1 MAKALTRLM
10 IINYLKISLR
20 NLLKNKYYSL
30 INILGLALG
39 ITCVFLIIQYLS
51 RELAYDKF
59 HEGSENIYR
68 VIWENDNPQT
78 RTPHPLAQAM
88 VHDFPEVENAVS
100 LSPLWGPG
108 LTRETFSIRNPQK
121 NIQYDETGVLAVDT
135 TFFKVFS
142 FPIVKGD
149 PDKALKKMGGL
160 LISEKA
166 AHKYFGDE
174 VTIPAALTP

>member
-1 MAKALTRLM
+1 M
-10 IINYLKISLR
+10 IIHYIKISLR

-39 ITCVFLIIQYLS
+39 ITCVFLINQYLS
-51 RELAYDKF
+51 RELAYDTF

-108 LTRETFSIRNPQK
+108 LTRDVLYPQPTEKYSIRRNRCA
-121 NIQYDETGVLAVDT
+121 GC
-135 TFFKVFS
+135 
-142 FPIVKGD
+142 
-149 PDKALKKMGGL
+149 
-160 LISEKA
+160 
-166 AHKYFGDE
+166 
-174 VTIPAALTP
+174 

>member
-1 MAKALTRLM
+1 M

-108 LTRETFSIRNPQK
+108 LTRETFSIRNR
-121 NIQYDETGVLAVDT
+121 
-135 TFFKVFS
+135 S
-142 FPIVKGD
+142 
-149 PDKALKKMGGL
+149 
-160 LISEKA
+160 S
-166 AHKYFGDE
+166 
-174 VTIPAALTP
+174 

>member
-1 MAKALTRLM
+1 MKVQ
-10 IINYLKISLR
+10 KISIALSGKTIIHKHE
-20 NLLKNKYYSL
+20 LLIRSHRQL
-30 INILGLALG
+30 
-39 ITCVFLIIQYLS
+39 
-51 RELAYDKF
+51 
-59 HEGSENIYR
+59 
-68 VIWENDNPQT
+68 
-78 RTPHPLAQAM
+78 

-108 LTRETFSIRNPQK
+108 LTRETFSIHNPQK

-174 VTIPAALTP
+174 NPIGKFLSVNDDKTLIEVVAVFKDVPELSHFHFDFLVSYVLEKALEDPQSQYYTWQISDTIIM